1 MSKQRDP
8 TEELVQV
15 KEVDRQ
21 IKYYENL
28 IKITQDRMNIASS
41 WRENTKTSVVGKVNT
56 REFTLV
62 NGIARIQEA
71 QRQIEAYQKFRE
83 CVFNKIHKIKDL
95 SSIEIL
101 VYRYIDNLEWS
112 DVAKNMRF
120 SIVHCRGYLHQNALK
135 EYSKI
140 NYSCSLENMQN
151 ELK

>member
-8 TEELVQV
+8 TEELLQV

-28 IKITQDRMNIASS
+28 IKITQDRMNLASS

-62 NGIARIQEA
+62 NGIERIQEA
-71 QRQIEAYQKFRE
+71 QRQIESYQKFRE
-83 CVFNKIHKIKDL
+83 CVFTKIHKIKDL
-95 SSIEIL
+95 NSIQIL

-112 DVAKNMRF
+112 DVAKNMRY
-120 SIVHCRGYLHQNALK
+120 SVVYCRGELHQKAIS
-135 EYSKI
+135 EYSKVAD
-140 NYSCSLENMQN
+140 NCSLFEAKN
-151 ELK
+151 L